1 MVIKTTDPDFF
12 NELIKLPSEVL
23 TLIIWFLPKCML
35 PQLLYF
41 PPIKEIVASVI
52 LSDVN
57 ITKPIEKHMGI
68 DGQDANYSECY
79 CRQFEISLSNLMK
92 GIEQCK
98 IYPRSIYINNMKEFQ
113 NVLDDPINFLKKI
126 PSINGKF
133 FKIWA
138 SDSEAPLRF
147 FINSNIKFDHLE
159 LFSFSNTLTL
169 SHVATSIKLH
179 DVRLNDYAIPGVKK
193 LQLCEIPEDDRN
205 QTYTFS
211 SDLEDL
217 YISTRESIQ
226 VTLPPNLRKLEI
238 HAPQSSVDL
247 VSEEMV
253 NLEYLNLVL
262 SNIRSLDEAEII
274 APNLRKLILE
284 CNNFSNL
291 NGSKQFRHLRYLE
304 LRHLRFPITLFDNG
318 SLPELESFICW
329 DCSIHNA
336 GDFDKSLSMFPPNL
350 KTLELETCKF
360 VNADF
365 SNWELPNTL
374 ESLYVSDSPF
384 KDGFLGEY
392 LKDVDVSGNELT
404 LDSNFRIFHMVEKF
418 ILHPQYLTF
427 ESSDFMYH
435 LPNSLIKLHL
445 IPRKQGRLSP
455 LIQMVKWP
463 PSLCD
468 ITLENFNIDQ
478 SMLEFLNFKESRL
491 EKIKIIKGDVKRFIA
506 DLFPVTVRN
515 LSLKYMGIQQLS
527 DSFENLENL
536 RKLSL
541 KGNQLRKVN
550 PVKLPMSTLET
561 LNLYQCNLR
570 LISPFLVSMLEE
582 KNKNAELKVY
592 AWGNTNISV
601 IDIRTALKSIKG
613 LSLELNDFDKTLT
626 EISKHSS
633 RLQCKYFVYDPY
645 SKESKSSAT
654 EEVALDYDPD
664 DLYDGSDSSL
674 DEEDAGGDIK
684 RRKM

>member
-1 MVIKTTDPDFF
+1 
-12 NELIKLPSEVL
+12 
-23 TLIIWFLPKCML
+23 
-35 PQLLYF
+35 
-41 PPIKEIVASVI
+41 
-52 LSDVN
+52 
-57 ITKPIEKHMGI
+57 
-68 DGQDANYSECY
+68 
-79 CRQFEISLSNLMK
+79 
-92 GIEQCK
+92 
-98 IYPRSIYINNMKEFQ
+98 
-113 NVLDDPINFLKKI
+113 
-126 PSINGKF
+126 
-133 FKIWA
+133 
-138 SDSEAPLRF
+138 
-147 FINSNIKFDHLE
+147 
-159 LFSFSNTLTL
+159 
-169 SHVATSIKLH
+169 
-179 DVRLNDYAIPGVKK
+179 
-193 LQLCEIPEDDRN
+193 
-205 QTYTFS
+205 
-211 SDLEDL
+211 
-217 YISTRESIQ
+217 
-226 VTLPPNLRKLEI
+226 
-238 HAPQSSVDL
+238 
-247 VSEEMV
+247 MV

-291 NGSKQFRHLRYLE
+291 NGLKQFRHLRYLE

-336 GDFDKSLSMFPPNL
+336 GDFDKSLSIFPPNL

-645 SKESKSSAT
+645 SNESKSSAT

>member
-1 MVIKTTDPDFF
+1 
-12 NELIKLPSEVL
+12 
-23 TLIIWFLPKCML
+23 ML
-35 PQLLYF
+35 
-41 PPIKEIVASVI
+41 
-52 LSDVN
+52 
-57 ITKPIEKHMGI
+57 
-68 DGQDANYSECY
+68 
-79 CRQFEISLSNLMK
+79 
-92 GIEQCK
+92 
-98 IYPRSIYINNMKEFQ
+98 
-113 NVLDDPINFLKKI
+113 
-126 PSINGKF
+126 KF
-133 FKIWA
+133 Y
-138 SDSEAPLRF
+138 
-147 FINSNIKFDHLE
+147 INSNVKFDHLE
-159 LFSFSNTLTL
+159 LSYFLNPLTL
-169 SHVATSIKLH
+169 PLIATSIKLH
-179 DVRLNDYAIPGVKK
+179 GTRLNNYAIPGVKK
-193 LQLCEIPEDDRN
+193 LSLFQNSSGDRN

-217 YISTRESIQ
+217 YISTRESIE
-226 VTLPPNLRKLEI
+226 VTLPPNLRKIEI

-291 NGSKQFRHLRYLE
+291 NGLKQFRHLRYLE

-336 GDFDKSLSMFPPNL
+336 GDFDKSLSIFPPNL

-374 ESLYVSDSPF
+374 ESLYVSDLPF

-427 ESSDFMYH
+427 ESLDFMYH

-445 IPRKQGRLSP
+445 ISRKQGRLSP

-613 LSLELNDFDKTLT
+613 LSLEVDDFDKTLT

-633 RLQCKYFVYDPY
+633 RLTCESIISGLY
-645 SKESKSSAT
+645 SEESESSAT

-664 DLYDGSDSSL
+664 DLYDGSDVSL
-674 DEEDAGGDIK
+674 DEEDVGGGDTN

>member
-138 SDSEAPLRF
+138 LDSEAPLRF

-159 LFSFSNTLTL
+159 LFSFLNTLTL

-291 NGSKQFRHLRYLE
+291 NGLKQFRHLRYLE

-336 GDFDKSLSMFPPNL
+336 GDFDKSLSIFPPNL

-374 ESLYVSDSPF
+374 ESLYVSDLPF

-427 ESSDFMYH
+427 ESLDFMYH

-491 EKIKIIKGDVKRFIA
+491 EKIKIIEGDVKRFIA

-613 LSLELNDFDKTLT
+613 LSLEVDDFDKTLT

-633 RLQCKYFVYDPY
+633 RLTCESIISGLY
-645 SKESKSSAT
+645 SEESESSAT
-654 EEVALDYDPD
+654 EEVVPDYDPD